1 MKWKLYKL
9 LVVAVFL
16 VGILSGCGSVKN
28 MAQDTL
34 MKVKAFTS
42 IDTL

>member
-1 MKWKLYKL
+1 MKCKFYIIIAA
-9 LVVAVFL
+9 AVFL

-34 MKVKAFTS
+34 MKVKAFAS
-42 IDTL
+42 IDAL